1 MKESVVITGSEGL
14 IGKEITK
21 HFKLTHKVHELDY
34 VLGHDLT
41 DEVFVKD
48 WFKHNHAMY
57 LVNCF
62 AINDHITEWGNEEK
76 TTETNPRKSTN
87 DIFNVTLDSVNK
99 YLFINVTALF
109 SVCREFAKNPLA
121 SGIINFASTYA
132 QVSPIPDL
140 YSEGEKH
147 IGYSVS
153 KAAVL
158 QLTRHLAVHLSS
170 WNIRVNCVVPGGVKH
185 EQSEDFIRKYNE
197 RVPIKRMMEV
207 KELNGLIAYLCSEES
222 SYMNGSIIN
231 IDGGWTTW

>member
-1 MKESVVITGSEGL
+1 MKVSVVITGSEGL
-14 IGKEITK
+14 IGTEITK
-21 HFKLTHKVHELDY
+21 HFEKTHEVHELDY

-41 DEVFVKD
+41 DEVFVKE

-62 AINDHITEWGNEEK
+62 AINDHVIEFSNDDNA
-76 TTETNPRKSTN
+76 TETNAIKSS
-87 DIFNVTLDSVNK
+87 DDLFNVTLDSVNK
-99 YLFINVTALF
+99 YLNINVTSLF
-109 SVCREFAKNPLA
+109 SVCREFAKNPIA
-121 SGIINFASTYA
+121 SGIVNFASTYA

-140 YSEGEKH
+140 YTEGEKH

-153 KAAVL
+153 KGAVL

-170 WNIRVNCVVPGGVKH
+170 KNIRVNCIVPGGVKH
-185 EQSEDFIRKYNE
+185 EQSKDFISKYNE

-207 KELNGLIAYLCSEES
+207 GELNGLVSYLCSEES

-231 IDGGWTTW
+231 IDGGWTAW